1 MTTDGTRGR
10 FAVAAV
16 SVVLS
21 LASLADAA
29 ETRPTGEVS
38 VAAAADLK
46 FAMDELGQASE
57 RANPGVK
64 LRMTFGSSGN
74 FFSQISNGAP
84 FDLFL
89 SADADYPRRLAAA
102 GLGRGEVFLYAIGR
116 IALVVPESSLLP
128 LARDG
133 IRVLAD
139 PSVRHVA
146 IANPKHAPYG
156 RAAEAAM
163 TSLGVLPAVKEKL
176 VLGENVAQ
184 AAQFVESGAAEAGV
198 VALSL
203 ALAPTVKGRLRYW
216 PVPASAHPRMNQGG
230 LVLRGGA
237 NGDGAAK
244 FRDFLLSPA
253 GRTVL
258 KRFGFEIPA
267 D

>member
-10 FAVAAV
+10 FAIAAV
-16 SVVLS
+16 SVVLTFAP
-21 LASLADAA
+21 LTGAG
-29 ETRPTGEVS
+29 ETRQTGEVL

-102 GLGRGEVFLYAIGR
+102 GLGRGEVFLYGVGR
-116 IALVVPESSLLP
+116 LAVVVPESSPVP

-133 IRVLAD
+133 IWALAG
-139 PSVRHVA
+139 PLVRHVA

-156 RAAEAAM
+156 QAAAAAM
-163 TSLGVLPAVKEKL
+163 ASLGVFAAVKEKL

-203 ALAPTVKGRLRYW
+203 ALASTVRGRLRFW
-216 PVPASAHPRMNQGG
+216 PVPASAHPRIDQGG
-230 LVLRGGA
+230 LVLKGGA
-237 NGDGAAK
+237 NGDGAAV